1 VNAAFQLTID
11 GAPELAVSSFEA
23 LERSHVEGW
32 VRVLARA
39 ARAGSG
45 EEATLA
51 LDPEELLGKKA
62 TLEISAKDER
72 RTGPRRFHGIVD
84 AVEISSQGALLT
96 LVPRL
101 MPLADGSDH
110 RIFLEKDAVTI
121 AEELLEEASLALD
134 IRVSQRPK
142 PRPQCVQAF
151 ESVLAFLR
159 RILAEDGVSIWV
171 EHHES
176 EDVVVLGDDVSACA
190 DLPGGAALRVE
201 QGGGLIGEEAI
212 TDVQLTHRLT
222 HDGVAV
228 ADYDPDHPAVDQ
240 GVSVG
245 ESRFPRFVYP
255 GRHRTPDEGQAR
267 AQMILEEAQSEG
279 IRLHARTTCRHVAVG
294 FIVELTDA
302 ARADQN
308 GRFRILEVRHHGKDA
323 AAAAG
328 DLRYEAELIA
338 APVARPVRPRRELSH
353 GLGGL
358 QTMTVMGPS
367 GGEIHTDAQGR
378 IKARFRWDRLSP
390 EDDKAS
396 AWVRPMQP
404 ALSGGFLLPRV
415 GWEVLVGFM
424 SEPVP
429 TGDTPLEL
437 GRLINGQAPPAESLP
452 AQKVRSSWGTLSTP
466 GGGKQNQ
473 LRFDA
478 AAGREGMHTNAS
490 KDYNERTENDKV
502 VTVTADETNTVGG
515 DHVNTVT
522 LQQVT
527 GVTGAQT
534 YTIGGNRDLTTVGVL
549 GISAASETVTVGGV
563 RKFTVGGDYVS
574 KAASLS
580 RIVGA
585 AENVVAIQETNRH
598 VTGAST
604 IAVGSTWIEIGG
616 VSASTGVMGAST
628 LTVAGPLSVSAANVS
643 INASVLTET
652 YAGLY
657 RGHAGAKLTIK
668 ASTVKLKAGG
678 AGKVK
683 GADVFF
689 KATSKIVV
697 KAGGVT
703 ITILPGSIKVKGKLK
718 GDSTSVV
725 TTREEVG

>member
-1 VNAAFQLTID
+1 MNAAFQLTID
-11 GAPELAVSSFEA
+11 GAPELAVRSFEA
-23 LERSHVEGW
+23 FERSHVDGW
-32 VRVLARA
+32 VRVHARV
-39 ARAGSG
+39 ARVDSG
-45 EEATLA
+45 EEAT

-62 TLEISAKDER
+62 TLEISAKDEQR
-72 RTGPRRFHGIVD
+72 ADPRQFHGIVD
-84 AVEISSQGALLT
+84 AVEISSQGAIFT

-110 RIFLEKDAVTI
+110 RVFLEKDAVTI
-121 AEELLEEASLALD
+121 AEDLLKEASLTLD

-142 PRPQCVQAF
+142 PRLQCVQAF

-201 QGGGLIGEEAI
+201 QGGGLTGEEAV
-212 TDVQLTHRLT
+212 TGVELTHRVT

-245 ESRFPRFVYP
+245 KSRFPRFVYP
-255 GRHRTPDEGQAR
+255 GRHRTPGEGQAR
-267 AQMILEEAQSEG
+267 AQLILEEAQSEG

-308 GRFRILEVRHHGKDA
+308 GRFRILEVRHHGKDF
-323 AAAAG
+323 AAG
-328 DLRYEAELIA
+328 AAGELRYEAEFIA
-338 APVARPVRPRRELSH
+338 APAARPIRPRRELPQ

-358 QTMTVMGPS
+358 QTMTVTGPS

-378 IKARFRWDRLSP
+378 IKARFRWDRLSS

-396 AWVRPMQP
+396 TWVRPMQP
-404 ALSGGFLLPRV
+404 ALSGGFFLPRV

-429 TGDTPLEL
+429 MGDTPLEL

-452 AQKVRSSWGTLSTP
+452 GQKVRSSWGTLSTP

-473 LRFDA
+473 LRFDD
-478 AAGREGMHTNAS
+478 AAGSEGMHTNAS
-490 KDYNERTENDKV
+490 RNFNERTENDKV
-502 VTVTADETNTVGG
+502 VTVTASETNTVGG
-515 DHVNTVT
+515 NHVNTVT

-534 YTIGGNRDLTTVGVL
+534 YTIRGNRDLTTVGVL
-549 GISAASETVTVGGV
+549 GISAASETVTVGGT

-574 KAASLS
+574 KAASLA

-585 AENVVAIQETNRH
+585 AENVVAIQDTNRH

-616 VSASTGVMGAST
+616 VTASTGVMGSST

-668 ASTVKLKAGG
+668 ASTIKLKAGG
-678 AGKVK
+678 ACKVK

-725 TTREEVG
+725 TTKEEVG